1 MRRMGRGHALRV
13 LALLFGLAALLA
25 VSAPAATARSR
36 AADVE
41 ADVLARINAARSA
54 AGRAPLTSD
63 ARLVP
68 LARTHAGRLAR
79 SGQLFHRNYTTVLQ
93 AVNGRRAG
101 EVVGVAFDGASLVS
115 AWLGSSVHRSI
126 VLGKGFRLA
135 GVGVARGTYA
145 GAAAWY
151 VTVDVA
157 G

>member
-1 MRRMGRGHALRV
+1 MGRGRALRV
-13 LALLFGLAALLA
+13 LVLLFGLVALLA

-41 ADVLARINAARSA
+41 TDVLTRINAARAA
-54 AGRAPLTSD
+54 AGRAPLVSD

-68 LARTHAGRLAR
+68 LARAHAGRLAR
-79 SGQLFHRNYTTVLQ
+79 SGQLFHRPYVRVMQ

-101 EVVGVAFDGASLVS
+101 EVVGVGFDGASLVS
-115 AWLGSSVHRSI
+115 AWLASSVHRSI

-135 GVGVARGTYA
+135 GVGVARGTFA